1 MQQMQLWTF
10 WAMRNAQRPLTRF
23 ANMPP
28 CLVGTKRRH
37 DTEYPD
43 GKTFDRIKLQTRRV
57 SRRFLKRVGS
67 LHRISSVSI
76 GSACRR
82 P

>member
-1 MQQMQLWTF
+1 MQQSLVVLGDGEHH
-10 WAMRNAQRPLTRF
+10 NAADATLDFLGNEKCAAPLTRF

-28 CLVGTKRRH
+28 CLVGTKRGH

-57 SRRFLKRVGS
+57 SRRFLKRVW
-67 LHRISSVSI
+67 
-76 GSACRR
+76 
-82 P
+82 